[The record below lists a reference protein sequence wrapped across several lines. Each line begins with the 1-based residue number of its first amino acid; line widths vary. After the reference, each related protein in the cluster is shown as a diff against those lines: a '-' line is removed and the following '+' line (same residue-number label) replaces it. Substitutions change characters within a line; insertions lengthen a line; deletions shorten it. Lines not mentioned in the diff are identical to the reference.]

1 MMKTLFLR
9 TTSLLFSA
17 LFLTACGGG
26 GGGGGD
32 DTGRGGSGSPSYT
45 QQFNTYM
52 PLAVDTS
59 INYEDGTSGVV
70 AYDEDL
76 SSSSEDIYSI
86 TYGELDDALTLL
98 FKSTASSIELHGIR
112 GNFEVSGARITQL
125 LFDEPLVIYD
135 GSNSTYAPTQA
146 RASLTYNFVGFRTD
160 VDISYTKTET
170 DTVFSDSFGDGDLP
184 VVQTNLATRIQ
195 YDEFVRLVNQQVTI
209 DITLNT
215 ELMLAKGIGIVSH
228 VGNYAGQNVNAQI
241 GSLTNLPQ
249 PIWFDYNL
257 GSPVALSDTTFT
269 IPGQGAIRSE
279 NYKIANQSA
288 INALGWIT
296 VEEDTSSST
305 FNVTLQPHDNLPD
318 DSDLPISV
326 EVVFESLSDGERL
339 SSNVTL
345 VQ

>member
-9 TTSLLFSA
+9 TASLLFSA
-17 LFLTACGGG
+17 LLLTACGGG

-32 DTGRGGSGSPSYT
+32 DTGRGGSGAPSYT
-45 QQFNTYM
+45 QLFNTYM

-59 INYEDGTSGVV
+59 INYEDGTSGLV
-70 AYDEDL
+70 AYDDDL

-112 GNFEVSGARITQL
+112 GNFEASGARITQL

-146 RASLTYNFVGFRTD
+146 RASLTYNFIGFRTD
-160 VDISYTKTET
+160 VDISYTKTELN
-170 DTVFSDSFGDGDLP
+170 TVFSDSFGDGDLP

-195 YDEFVRLVNQQVTI
+195 YDEVVPFVDERITF
-209 DITLNT
+209 DITLLT

-228 VGNYAGQNVNAQI
+228 AGKYANQIVDAQI
-241 GSLTNLPQ
+241 ASLTDLPQ
-249 PIWFDYNL
+249 PIWFDENL
-257 GSPVALSDTTFT
+257 GTPIAISNTTFT

-288 INALGWIT
+288 VNALGWIT
-296 VEEDTSSST
+296 VQEDTSSNT

-318 DSDLPISV
+318 SGDLPVSV

-339 SSNVTL
+339 STNVTL
-345 VQ
+345 VP

>member
-1 MMKTLFLR
+1 MMKTLLLR
-9 TTSLLFSA
+9 TASLLFSA
-17 LFLTACGGG
+17 LLLTACGGG
-26 GGGGGD
+26 GGGGD
-32 DTGRGGSGSPSYT
+32 DTGGGSGSPSYT

-52 PLAVDTS
+52 PLTVDTS

-70 AYDEDL
+70 AYDDDL
-76 SSSSEDIYSI
+76 SSSSKDIYSI

-98 FKSTASSIELHGIR
+98 FKSTPNSIELHGIR

-146 RASLTYNFVGFRTD
+146 RASLTYNFIGFRTD
-160 VDISYTKTET
+160 VDISYTKTELN
-170 DTVFSDSFGDGDLP
+170 TVFSDSFGDGDLP

-195 YDEFVRLVNQQVTI
+195 YDEVVPLINERITF

-228 VGNYAGQNVNAQI
+228 VGNYAGQNVDAQI
-241 GSLTNLPQ
+241 ASLTSLPQ
-249 PIWFDYNL
+249 PTWFDYNF
-257 GSPVALSDTTFT
+257 GTPAAISDTTFT
-269 IPGQGAIRSE
+269 ISGQGAIRSE

-296 VEEDTSSST
+296 VEEDTSSNT
-305 FNVTLQPHDNLPD
+305 FNVTLQQHDNLPD
-318 DSDLPISV
+318 GGDLPVSV

-339 SSNVTL
+339 SANVTL
-345 VQ
+345 IQ